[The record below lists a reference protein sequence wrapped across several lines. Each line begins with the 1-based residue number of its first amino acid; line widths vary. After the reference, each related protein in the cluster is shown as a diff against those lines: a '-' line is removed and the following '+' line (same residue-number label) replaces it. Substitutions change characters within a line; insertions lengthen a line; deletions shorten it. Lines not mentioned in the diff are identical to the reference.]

1 MHQRICLGVL
11 CASRARL
18 RREPASL
25 FEIAFK
31 PLEPHT
37 MFHSND
43 ASHPGG
49 MHHVG

>member
-1 MHQRICLGVL
+1 MHQRICLGG
-11 CASRARL
+11 AIARRTRL
-18 RREPASL
+18 HKELASL
-25 FEIAFK
+25 FETAFN

-37 MFHSND
+37 MFPLND